1 MRATA
6 DLQTQAPAQ
15 FQSFLDGLPRGK
27 ATRAHI
33 LCDSDCDGLPAGALL
48 LQALRLA
55 GYTELSI
62 EAKRKG
68 ESAWNPEV
76 LERLAAMGPE
86 ALFVLDL
93 GSRPDAMLPGV
104 PTLLI
109 DHHLPG
115 GIPDGAKLITGYGSE
130 AHGLATPTTGLLV
143 YWCVRGLLSPEQHR
157 ELLWLAALSIL
168 SDVGDKAPFA
178 ELAEARALWPA
189 GPMRDAVAL
198 LNAPRRTAAADAT
211 PALAALLS
219 AQTPKQIVSGELPE
233 TAALRA
239 AKEEVATA
247 LALAKKAAPKFSR
260 KYRDTLGADLVALR
274 MDSPAQV
281 HPLVAQTWRG
291 RFRDSIVMGVN
302 FGFRPGYVHF
312 SARGPK
318 GVNVIQFLREH
329 APAGADQ
336 GYGNGHD
343 QASGGAVPVASW
355 DAFAADLGFGPELA
369 LAPPPPSI
377 PAPYGETSKPKQARP
392 KAKAREHSPE
402 AGPAGR

>member
-1 MRATA
+1 MALKEEAAVRFEGFLAR
-6 DLQTQAPAQ
+6 LPKGRQT
-15 FQSFLDGLPRGK
+15 RM
-27 ATRAHI
+27 HI

-48 LQALRLA
+48 VRALRMA
-55 GYTELSI
+55 GYSQVTI
-62 EAKRKG
+62 ESKRKG

-76 LERLAAMGPE
+76 IARLNAREPE

-93 GSRPDAMLPGV
+93 GSRAEALLPEV

-115 GIPDGAKLITGYGSE
+115 GVPPGAELMTGYGTDP
-130 AHGLATPTTGLLV
+130 TPTTGLLV
-143 YWCVRGLLSPEQHR
+143 YWCVRGLLPPEQHQSLR
-157 ELLWLAALSIL
+157 WLAALSIL
-168 SDVGDKAPFA
+168 SDLGDKAPFA
-178 ELAEARALWPA
+178 ELAEARAIWLT

-198 LNAPRRTAAADAT
+198 LNAPRRTAAADASE
-211 PALAALLS
+211 ALNVLLI
-219 AQTPKQIVSGELPE
+219 AENPKQIVSGTLPQ

-239 AKEEVATA
+239 AKEEAAAA
-247 LALAKKAAPKFSR
+247 LAIAKKGAPRFSR

-274 MDSPAQV
+274 MDTPCQV

-291 RFRDSIVMGVN
+291 RFKDSIVMGVN

-329 APAGADQ
+329 APPGVDQ

-343 QASGGAVPVASW
+343 QASGGAVPVAVW
-355 DAFAADLGFGPELA
+355 DAFADDLGFGPELR
-369 LAPPPPSI
+369 LI
-377 PAPYGETSKPKQARP
+377 P
-392 KAKAREHSPE
+392 
-402 AGPAGR
+402 

>member
-1 MRATA
+1 M
-6 DLQTQAPAQ
+6 
-15 FQSFLDGLPRGK
+15 
-27 ATRAHI
+27 HV
-33 LCDSDCDGLPAGALL
+33 LCDADCDGLPAGALL
-48 LQALRLA
+48 VRALGLA
-55 GYTELSI
+55 GYEQVTV
-62 EAKRKG
+62 EARRKG
-68 ESAWNPEV
+68 ESAWDPAV
-76 LERLAAMGPE
+76 IERLRARAPE

-93 GSRPDAMLPGV
+93 GSRADALLPGI

-115 GIPDGAKLITGYGSE
+115 GVPPGAELITGYGSE
-130 AHGLATPTTGLLV
+130 AKGEPTPTTGLLV
-143 YWCVRGLLSPEQHR
+143 WWCVRALVTPEQHT

-168 SDVGDKAPFA
+168 SDLGDKAPFA
-178 ELAEARALWPA
+178 ELAEARARWPMA
-189 GPMRDAVAL
+189 PMRDAVAL
-198 LNAPRRTAAADAT
+198 LNAPRRTAFGDASQ
-211 PALAALLS
+211 AFEALLAAS
-219 AQTPKQIVSGELPE
+219 GPKQIVSGELPQ
-233 TAALRA
+233 TAGLRA

-247 LALAKKAAPKFSR
+247 LAVAKKAAPKFSR

-274 MDSPAQV
+274 MDTPCQV

-329 APAGADQ
+329 TPAGADQ

-355 DAFAADLGFGPELA
+355 NAFAQDLGFGPEMQ
-369 LAPPPPSI
+369 LAPAS
-377 PAPYGETSKPKQARP
+377 ERD
-392 KAKAREHSPE
+392 
-402 AGPAGR
+402 